1 MFRWVVIL
9 IATGLVAWLAMT
21 QLDGAGSGASKAA
34 SEAARTAGVE
44 PIEIDAH
51 ASPSEVAGQVGA
63 QVDAML
69 QAGKARVD
77 EVEREASGGAA
88 RDAESSDAQ

>member
-1 MFRWVVIL
+1 MFRWLGIL
-9 IATGLVAWLAMT
+9 IATGLVAWLAMK

-34 SEAARTAGVE
+34 AAAARTAGVE
-44 PIEIDAH
+44 PIEIDAQ

-63 QVDAML
+63 ML

-77 EVEREASGGAA
+77 DFE
-88 RDAESSDAQ
+88 RDADSADAR

>member
-1 MFRWVVIL
+1 MFRWLGIL
-9 IATGLVAWLAMT
+9 IATGLVAWLAMK

-34 SEAARTAGVE
+34 AAAARTAGVE
-44 PIEIDAH
+44 PIEIDAQ

-77 EVEREASGGAA
+77 DFE
-88 RDAESSDAQ
+88 RDADSADAR